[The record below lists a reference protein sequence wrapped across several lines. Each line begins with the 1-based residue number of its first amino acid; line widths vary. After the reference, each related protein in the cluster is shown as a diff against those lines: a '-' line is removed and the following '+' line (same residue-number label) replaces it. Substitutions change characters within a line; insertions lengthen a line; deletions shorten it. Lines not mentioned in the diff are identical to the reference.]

1 MLSEMTKAESYHL
14 ISISTCT
21 LHNPPSICLTN
32 ASLFIL
38 PLHDWSVFTRLLYS
52 GLINEINQ
60 LHSNRGK
67 WSWSDQN
74 WICITYSK
82 SKAKNYKMS
91 FKNFTLQL
99 SKLLE
104 AQNNNL
110 AQQKLKKKKQNGT
123 KQYMSLVILI
133 AGW

>member
-1 MLSEMTKAESYHL
+1 
-14 ISISTCT
+14 
-21 LHNPPSICLTN
+21 
-32 ASLFIL
+32 
-38 PLHDWSVFTRLLYS
+38 
-52 GLINEINQ
+52 
-60 LHSNRGK
+60 
-67 WSWSDQN
+67 
-74 WICITYSK
+74 
-82 SKAKNYKMS
+82 MS

-110 AQQKLKKKKQNGT
+110 AQQQLKKKKQNGT